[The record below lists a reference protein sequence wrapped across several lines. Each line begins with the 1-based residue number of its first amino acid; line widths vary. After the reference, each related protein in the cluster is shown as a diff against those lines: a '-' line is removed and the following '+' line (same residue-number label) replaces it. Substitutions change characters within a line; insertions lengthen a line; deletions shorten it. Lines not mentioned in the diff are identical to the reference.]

1 VSTGL
6 TLNAFVGVFVT
17 CTLVPTLTVVLAV
30 GELAYP
36 LLAGWGCTFEVS
48 AVVLPP
54 PQAATANEVTATTRM
69 AQASLIGLIRDIY
82 CSFHCWLCGRW
93 WCAWGNMSTTFELT
107 LVAAA

>member
-1 VSTGL
+1 M
-6 TLNAFVGVFVT
+6 
-17 CTLVPTLTVVLAV
+17 LTVVLAV

-36 LLAGWGCTFEVS
+36 PPAGWGCTFEVS

-54 PQAATANEVTATTRM
+54 PQAATANELTATTRM
-69 AQASLIGLIRDIY
+69 AYASLIGLIRDIY

-93 WCAWGNMSTTFELT
+93 WCACGNMSTTFELT